1 MMQFLKISWILFLI
15 VCNSCAQ
22 TQPSDSKPAKYQI
35 KDKEQFQK
43 LASEPL
49 YLKYGQVSSVKV
61 IYEVS
66 KQKMHIVPSYRFKY
80 HYEYCMDVLGYRN
93 DLAHFNIEAYSPYE
107 EREFLLGNINYY
119 QALDVYALEIGP
131 SDRMTA
137 KNIQLFF
144 ESLKNEV
151 YFGNEMKFMLNTTHV
166 EKLRDQLDIPFISP
180 DEIYKNQVYQPISKY
195 ESKGRFIVIKDWEK
209 QMDEIRRTDILLMDE
224 IPAIFP
230 PVSGIIVTKFQTPLS
245 HVAILG
251 QNRKIPV
258 CAYRKIFDNEEIMS
272 LDGQT
277 VEFKVEQ
284 DTFYLK
290 AKEINLAKL
299 IKDGPPIE
307 LKADLSVDSLLPIG
321 MVNQRSSI
329 YVGNKAA
336 NFGELVRYSKRM
348 DFKTPESAFAIPF
361 YFYKKHL
368 DACSGVRTKI
378 DQLLSKDN
386 FSRPRSEI
394 EHDLLEIQNQIL
406 EVPLNEKFL
415 QDVQEMILRLGD
427 FTRMRF
433 RSSTNAEDMDGF
445 SGAGL
450 YTSKM
455 GELGNEMKPIDMA
468 IKKVWASMWSYGA
481 FMERESF
488 NIDHRNAYMGIL
500 VHRSFPEE
508 EVNGVAIT
516 TNLYRNDY
524 LGFVVNAQI
533 GDLSVVNPG
542 VGIECDQI
550 ICYPDRESPND
561 ETREG
566 GVDIINFSNQ
576 NNGELVMSEE
586 EYQHLANVLEDI
598 KSRYTRTH
606 FTRMSYFNFALD
618 IEFKL
623 DGETRELYIKQM
635 RVFNR

>member
-1 MMQFLKISWILFLI
+1 MINILKISLILFLI

-22 TQPSDSKPAKYQI
+22 TGTESKPVKYQI
-35 KDKEQFQK
+35 RDKEHFDRI
-43 LASEPL
+43 ASEPL

-66 KQKMHIVPSYRFKY
+66 KQKMHVVPSYRFKY

-93 DLAHFNIEAYSPYE
+93 DLQHFNLEAYSPNE
-107 EREFLLGNINYY
+107 EREYLLGNINYY
-119 QALDVYALEIGP
+119 QALDTYALEIGP

-137 KNIQLFF
+137 SNIQLFF
-144 ESLKNEV
+144 EKLKGEV
-151 YFGNEMKFMLNTTHV
+151 FFGERMKFMLNTTHV
-166 EKLRDQLDIPFISP
+166 EKLKNELMNIPFLTP
-180 DEIYKNQVYQPISKY
+180 EEIYQNQVYQPISKH
-195 ESKGRFIVIKDWEK
+195 EAKGRFVVIQDWDK
-209 QMDEIRRTDILLMDE
+209 QMDEIRRTDILLMEE
-224 IPAIFP
+224 IPPVFP

-258 CAYRKIFDNEEIMS
+258 CAYRHAFDNHELMALNGETI
-272 LDGQT
+272 
-277 VEFKVEQ
+277 EFKVEQ
-284 DTFYLK
+284 DTFFVR
-290 AKEINLAKL
+290 AKDINLSKL
-299 IKDGPPIE
+299 IKEGPPIE
-307 LKADLSVDSLLPIG
+307 LKADLHIDSLIPIG
-321 MVNQRSSI
+321 YVNQRSSI

-348 DFKTPESAFAIPF
+348 EFKTPESAFAIPF
-361 YFYKKHL
+361 YFYKKHI
-368 DACSGVRTKI
+368 DACYGIRTKI
-378 DQLLSKDN
+378 DALIAKDN

-394 EHDLLEIQNQIL
+394 ESDLESIRNQIL
-406 EVPLNEKFL
+406 ETPLDPSLLN
-415 QDVQEMILRLGD
+415 DVESMITRLGT

-433 RSSTNAEDMDGF
+433 RSSTNAEDMEGF

-450 YTSKM
+450 YSSKT
-455 GELGNEMKPIDMA
+455 GELNNPEKPVDLA

-488 NIDHRNAYMGIL
+488 NIDHKNAYMGVL
-500 VHRSFPEE
+500 VHRSFPNE

-516 TNLYRNDY
+516 SNLYRDDY

-533 GDLSVVNPG
+533 GDLSVVNPSLG
-542 VGIECDQI
+542 VECDQV
-550 ICYPDRESPND
+550 ICYPDREASNEAARD
-561 ETREG
+561 G

-576 NNGELVMSEE
+576 NHGQLVMSED

-618 IEFKL
+618 LEFKL
-623 DGETRELYIKQM
+623 DGESRELYIKQM
-635 RVFNR
+635 RIFNR